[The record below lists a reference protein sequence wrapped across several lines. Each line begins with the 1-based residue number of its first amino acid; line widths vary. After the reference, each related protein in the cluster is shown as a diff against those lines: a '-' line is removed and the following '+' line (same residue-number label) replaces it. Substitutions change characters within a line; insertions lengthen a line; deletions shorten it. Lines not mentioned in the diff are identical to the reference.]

1 MKLIA
6 LMPPLILIKSHFCV
20 LLCLFCSVN
29 CVNNDFILLINYS
42 SYCIVLIIHFDKK
55 SLEKYTYLN
64 LTKKVTLQINVNTI
78 DIINI
83 MFLNMMVSF

>member
-29 CVNNDFILLINYS
+29 CVNNDFILLITYS

-55 SLEKYTYLN
+55 KAY
-64 LTKKVTLQINVNTI
+64 KKIYIWIWQKGNTS
-78 DIINI
+78 NKCEHYRYY
-83 MFLNMMVSF
+83 